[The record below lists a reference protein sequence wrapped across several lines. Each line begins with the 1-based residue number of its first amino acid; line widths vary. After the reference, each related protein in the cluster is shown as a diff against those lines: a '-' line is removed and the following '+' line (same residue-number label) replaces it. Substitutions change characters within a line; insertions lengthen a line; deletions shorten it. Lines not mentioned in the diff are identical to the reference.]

1 MKKRILTIAMCAA
14 LTATAAL
21 AETAKSLPA
30 AAPKAAVSAVANGK
44 MQSKSVVQEAAKP
57 SAQTLEK
64 TRNELKKQFEQ
75 RRLTERKHMYDALK
89 LSDEQVKKAEEL
101 DAKTRAEAGKYLRKV
116 RMEAMKL
123 REMKTKHASIF
134 AQWKQKAELN
144 KAKSDAGKFFA
155 ESRKSFEAILTKEQK
170 SAFEAYDAQKRK
182 EMEKFK
188 KMHKGGPK
196 GKRGFEKMGPP
207 PMPANGPGPK
217 PKDPPPQ
224 LPVNPK

>member
-14 LTATAAL
+14 LTASAAL

-44 MQSKSVVQEAAKP
+44 VQTKPVLQEAAKP
-57 SAQTLEK
+57 SVQTLEK

-75 RRLTERKHMYDALK
+75 RRLAERKHMYEVLK

-101 DAKTRAEAGKYLRKV
+101 DAKTRTEAGKYLRKV

-123 REMKTKHASIF
+123 RDMKAKHASIF
-134 AQWKQKAELN
+134 TQWKQKSELN
-144 KAKSDAGKFFA
+144 KAKSDASKFFE

-182 EMEKFK
+182 EMEKFR

-207 PMPANGPGPK
+207 P
-217 PKDPPPQ
+217 PPPSA
-224 LPVNPK
+224 PVPPKK